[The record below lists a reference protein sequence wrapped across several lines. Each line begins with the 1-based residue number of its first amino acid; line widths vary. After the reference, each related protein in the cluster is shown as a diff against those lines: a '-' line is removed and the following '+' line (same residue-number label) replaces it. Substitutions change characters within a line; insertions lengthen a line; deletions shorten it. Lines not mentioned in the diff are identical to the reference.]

1 MRTSI
6 GTAAAGVMMLFAAQ
20 AYASATPGEQF
31 VFDWT
36 ETSGSHVGLTGTVDF
51 TLGAAA
57 SMPGFFT
64 LTSFTVTQSGGFCGI
79 CTPVT
84 ENLSGELFD
93 STTGGVQGDVTG
105 SYLNTKGKTHTFDLT
120 TMDLPRGT
128 WTFNDTGPGGVTTV
142 TMGDYKTTATKT
154 SVPEPATLSLLG
166 LGLAGVGLMRRRK
179 KN

>member
-57 SMPGFFT
+57 STLGFFT

-84 ENLSGELFD
+84 EDLSGELFD

-105 SYLNTKGKTHTFDLT
+105 SYINTKGKTHTFDLT
-120 TMDLPRGT
+120 TMDLPGGT

-142 TMGDYKTTATKT
+142 TMGDYKTTAT
-154 SVPEPATLSLLG
+154 SVPEPATLALLG
-166 LGLAGVGLMRRRK
+166 LGLVGAVLSRRRLSY
-179 KN
+179 